1 MVYANCSTAKTG
13 SMKQFL
19 SDHNKCFKAE
29 WLKLRHS
36 GMFWLLLSAAAF
48 IPVLTTTVSIFVDT
62 GSNVETNKWDRFIET
77 NFSAFTSFFFPL
89 FVVLMT
95 VRIVY
100 LEHRSD
106 TWKLLET
113 QPVSRFALFFSKW
126 EVAAIISLLCL
137 LGLLFFSIIGGFVL
151 QVSKPEYN
159 FTSFSID
166 WSKTAAVLVRF
177 WIASLGII
185 SIQYFLGLLVKSFA
199 WPMSIGL
206 IGIITGSIFA
216 GFGYFNWFP
225 YAATTFTTAS
235 YNGSAN
241 GQFLIHHEKLS
252 LLWSVL
258 FLWLG
263 YQLFIKRQFT
273 KAFFSPAKQLVIFAG
288 VVIGFILFAWWINKP
303 TIINKYTNTVIAGN
317 IESKQQHTNIALLKQ
332 PLLDT
337 VALIQATNNKFHS
350 VISGDIE
357 PGIYILKTGSQSTP
371 LFIAKNDS
379 VYIDWKMGETRSD
392 VTVTGTS
399 LAENHYLRNYRSDI
413 GRLRETAYDHTPQS
427 FTAKVSDE
435 WKDQVA
441 NLQKFKTTDRIKLSE
456 DFISIQKKLIAVSLL
471 NLLDNYYPSIH
482 SVYYPNEELKYPAF
496 VEKLRKEVS
505 LNDQSLASFGEY
517 RNYIISYL
525 KNKSSGGD
533 SLFFTQL
540 QDSLQQGPLLDYIA
554 YDAAESSFSQ
564 LRDSNRRSQVLQN
577 ALATIQSDAVK
588 HKLINS
594 NNRLNNLQK
603 GRKAYNFK
611 AEALNGKNVSL
622 ANLNNRFVVIDVW
635 ATWCMPCKKESPIFE
650 NYAERYTNEGLAFVS
665 LSIDEDK
672 NAWRSEASFKKNK
685 KVLQLWALNADTDL
699 KNEFAISSIPR
710 FILIDN
716 KGNIVNASLP
726 PPSDPEFENILQK
739 EIPSINNRFF

>member
-1 MVYANCSTAKTG
+1 
-13 SMKQFL
+13 MKQFL

-36 GMFWLLLSAAAF
+36 GMFWLLLCAAAF
-48 IPVLTTTVSIFVDT
+48 IPILTTTVSIFVDT

-77 NFSAFTSFFFPL
+77 NFGAFTSFFFPL

-137 LGLLFFSIIGGFVL
+137 FGLLLFSVIGGFVL
-151 QVSKPEYN
+151 QISKPDYN
-159 FTSFSID
+159 LSSFSID
-166 WSKTAAVLVRF
+166 WSKTATVLLRF

-185 SIQYFLGLLVKSFA
+185 SIQYFFGLLIKSFA

-206 IGIITGSIFA
+206 IGIIAGSIFA

-225 YAATTFTTAS
+225 YSATSFTTAS

-252 LLWSVL
+252 LLWSAL

-263 YQLFIKRQFT
+263 YRLFIKRQFN
-273 KAFFSPAKQLVIFAG
+273 KAFFSPAKQLLVF
-288 VVIGFILFAWWINKP
+288 VSVLIGFTLLAWWINKP
-303 TIINKYTNTVIAGN
+303 TIINKYSSTVIAGN
-317 IESKQQHTNIALLKQ
+317 IDSKQQHSNIALLKQ

-337 VALIQATNNKFHS
+337 IALIKTNNNHFHT
-350 VISGDIE
+350 VISADME
-357 PGIYILKTGSQSTP
+357 PGIYVLKSGSQSTP
-371 LFIAKNDS
+371 LFIGRNDS
-379 VYIDWKMGETRSD
+379 VYVDWKMGESRSE
-392 VTVTGTS
+392 VTVTGTR
-399 LAENHYLRNYRSDI
+399 LAENNYLRNYRSNI
-413 GRLRETAYDHTPQS
+413 GRLRESAYNHTPQS
-427 FTAKVSDE
+427 FSARVSDE
-435 WKDQVA
+435 WRDQVA
-441 NLQKFKTTDRIKLSE
+441 NLQNFKTTDRIKLSE
-456 DFISIQKKLIAVSLL
+456 DFITIQKKLIAVSLL

-496 VEKLRKEVS
+496 VEKLRKEVN
-505 LNDQSLASFGEY
+505 LNDQSLASYTEY
-517 RNYIISYL
+517 RNYIINYL
-525 KNKSSGGD
+525 KNKTSFSDG
-533 SLFFTQL
+533 SFFTKL
-540 QDSLQQGPLLDYIA
+540 KDSIQQGLLLDYVA
-554 YDAAESSFSQ
+554 YDAAEGSFND
-564 LRDSNRRSQVLQN
+564 LRDSTRRSQVLYN

-588 HKLINS
+588 QKLVSS

-611 AEALNGKNVSL
+611 AEALNGNSFSL
-622 ANLNNRFVVIDVW
+622 ANLNNRYVVVDVW
-635 ATWCMPCKKESPIFE
+635 ATWCLPCKKESPIFE

-672 NAWRSEASFKKNK
+672 NAWRSEASFNKNK
-685 KVLQLWALNADTDL
+685 KVLQLWALNADTEL

-710 FILIDN
+710 FILIDT

-726 PPSDPEFENILQK
+726 PPSDPEFEAILLK
-739 EIPSINNRFF
+739 EIPSLSNGFF

>member
-1 MVYANCSTAKTG
+1 MVHADCSTTKTG

-19 SDHNKCFKAE
+19 LDHNKCFKAE

-36 GMFWLLLSAAAF
+36 GMFWLLVCAAAF
-48 IPVLTTTVSIFVDT
+48 IPILTTTVSIFVDT
-62 GSNVETNKWDRFIET
+62 GANVETNKWDRFIET
-77 NFSAFTSFFFPL
+77 NFGAFTSFFFPL

-137 LGLLFFSIIGGFVL
+137 IGLLLFSILGGFIL
-151 QVSKPEYN
+151 QVSKPEYKLS
-159 FTSFSID
+159 SFSID
-166 WSKTAAVLVRF
+166 WSKTAGVLLRF
-177 WIASLGII
+177 WIASLGIV
-185 SIQYFLGLLVKSFA
+185 SIQYFFGLLIKSFA
-199 WPMSIGL
+199 WPMTIGL

-252 LLWSVL
+252 LLWSAL

-263 YQLFIKRQFT
+263 YRLFVKRQFN
-273 KAFFSPAKQLVIFAG
+273 KAFFSPAKQLLIFAS
-288 VVIGFILFAWWINKP
+288 VLIAFTLLAWYINKP
-303 TIINKYTNTVIAGN
+303 TTVNKYSSTVIAGN
-317 IESKQQHTNIALLKQ
+317 IESKQQQTNIALLKQ

-337 VALIQATNNKFHS
+337 VAFIKASNNKFHT
-350 VISGDIE
+350 VISADIE
-357 PGIYILKTGSQSTP
+357 PGIYILKSGSQTIP
-371 LFIAKNDS
+371 LFISNNDS
-379 VYIDWKMGETRSD
+379 VYVDWKMGESRSD
-392 VTVTGTS
+392 ATVTGTRI
-399 LAENHYLRNYRSDI
+399 AENHYLRNYRSDI
-413 GRLRETAYDHTPQS
+413 GRLRETAYNYTPQS
-427 FTAKVSDE
+427 FTAKISDE
-435 WKDQVA
+435 WRDQVA
-441 NLQKFKTTDRIKLSE
+441 NLQNFKTTDRIKLSE

-471 NLLDNYYPSIH
+471 DLLDNYYPSIH

-505 LNDQSLASFGEY
+505 LNDQSLASYAEY
-517 RNYIISYL
+517 RNYIINYL
-525 KNKSSGGD
+525 RNQSTSGD
-533 SLFFTQL
+533 SLFFTKL
-540 QDSLQQGPLLDYIA
+540 QDSIQQGPLLDYIA
-554 YDAAESSFSQ
+554 YDAAEGSFNQS
-564 LRDSNRRSQVLQN
+564 RDSNRRSQVLHQ
-577 ALATIQSDAVK
+577 ALATMQSDAVK
-588 HKLINS
+588 QKLITS
-594 NNRLNNLQK
+594 NTKLNNLQK

-622 ANLNNRFVVIDVW
+622 ANLNNRFVVVDVW
-635 ATWCMPCKKESPIFE
+635 ATWCLPCKKESPIFE
-650 NYAERYTNEGLAFVS
+650 DYAERYTNENVAFVS

-685 KVLQLWALNADTDL
+685 KVLQLWALNADTYL
-699 KNEFAISSIPR
+699 RNEYAINTIPR

-726 PPSDPEFENILQK
+726 PPSDPEFEIVLQK
-739 EIPSINNRFF
+739 EIPFLSNRFF